1 MKTNSVK
8 VEEWEIMARSISR
21 RVLRV
26 LDLKNISKESLNE
39 KLDIS
44 KERVEDILNS
54 KEDLTLKM
62 IAKIADALNV
72 RLFDIM

>member
-26 LDLKNISKESLNE
+26 LDLKNISKESLSE